1 MFMHFSCIRTF
12 NSLFY
17 DIDLVHAF
25 LCVSFSLSFLREL
38 ALWHLNANPLC
49 LGTFFIPGHLL
60 LLPPLILLHLTSS
73 SVMIKPVRT
82 FQRTFLD
89 VAFIQNAKSS
99 FQIFSILT
107 FPLSST
113 VGVGSHCVAFESLV
127 PS

>member
-1 MFMHFSCIRTF
+1 MHFSCIRTF

-38 ALWHLNANPLC
+38 ALWHLSANPLC

-60 LLPPLILLHLTSS
+60 LLPPLFLLHLTSS

-89 VAFIQNAKSS
+89 AAFIQNAK
-99 FQIFSILT
+99 
-107 FPLSST
+107 
-113 VGVGSHCVAFESLV
+113 
-127 PS
+127 

>member
-1 MFMHFSCIRTF
+1 MFMHLSCIHTNIF
-12 NSLFY
+12 SILLILNCLVLFCLSL
-17 DIDLVHAF
+17 
-25 LCVSFSLSFLREL
+25 SLSFFRLV
-38 ALWHLNANPLC
+38 ALWHLNGSLLR
-49 LGTFFIPGHLL
+49 LGTLFTPGHLL
-60 LLPPLILLHLTSS
+60 LLPLLIILHLTSS

>member
-1 MFMHFSCIRTF
+1 MHFSCIRTF

-38 ALWHLNANPLC
+38 ALWHLNANPLY
-49 LGTFFIPGHLL
+49 LGTFFIPGH
-60 LLPPLILLHLTSS
+60 HLTSS

-113 VGVGSHCVAFESLV
+113 IGVGSHCVAFKSLV
-127 PS
+127 FS